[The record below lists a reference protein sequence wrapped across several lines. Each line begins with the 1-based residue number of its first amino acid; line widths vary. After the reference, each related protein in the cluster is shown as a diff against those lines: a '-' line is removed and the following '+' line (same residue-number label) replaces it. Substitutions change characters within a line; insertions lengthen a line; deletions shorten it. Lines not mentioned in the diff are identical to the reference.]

1 MPPTRNQRSLRRLSS
16 PLCPPYVL
24 PPSARLIEEEEE
36 DRARMNKE
44 VCALMAAASG
54 APEGSTE
61 VLEAEHA
68 MDDYEEL
75 YGTFIADAEND
86 AWHVRK
92 SEAYGKLLELR
103 ARAAEC
109 SFNDRVHELEDY
121 FAAVDAYKTEFDTSF
136 DVEDEWTDSLQLQK
150 LLIRAYHELMLRS
163 NGDLQKASLL
173 AGRRVI
179 PDVVNPFPAGDP
191 RRAELDTKLRQLHAY
206 YHLKEAAPR
215 FQTLH
220 RRRFTFQLPNT
231 YKDQPEC
238 ELRRRLEYW
247 CHLQIWATDVE
258 GLIDDARDRAH
269 LPADAIH
276 SMPPVIFVG
285 KGAAIFNFS
294 LCPRL
299 LCVAQRRYKGRRFWT
314 RCAFDHS
321 VAGACPF
328 KHLQRS
334 KKHLQRLEPLP
345 SNGLTSEEGYEET
358 WRRYRDWTPPMWMPP
373 RYSMMVSPR
382 PSNGFT
388 SEEGCEENWRRY
400 RDSTTPMDSMLVSG
414 FIVGDPNYPAWR
426 VNPESAGYKALRR
439 AARTVAREAG
449 ETFGMLDVVRLRSGE
464 SHNSLF

>member
-1 MPPTRNQRSLRRLSS
+1 MPPTRNQRRLRRLSS
-16 PLCPPYVL
+16 PFCPPYVL
-24 PPSARLIEEEEE
+24 PPSARPIEEEEE

-44 VCALMAAASG
+44 VCALMAAASD
-54 APEGSTE
+54 APEGSME

-68 MDDYEEL
+68 
-75 YGTFIADAEND
+75 
-86 AWHVRK
+86 K
-92 SEAYGKLLELR
+92 AYGKLVELR

-109 SFNDRVHELEDY
+109 SFNDRVHDLEDY

-258 GLIDDARDRAH
+258 GLINDARDRAH

-285 KGAAIFNFS
+285 KGAAIFNV
-294 LCPRL
+294 P
-299 LCVAQRRYKGRRFWT
+299 T
-314 RCAFDHS
+314 
-321 VAGACPF
+321 
-328 KHLQRS
+328 
-334 KKHLQRLEPLP
+334 
-345 SNGLTSEEGYEET
+345 
-358 WRRYRDWTPPMWMPP
+358 
-373 RYSMMVSPR
+373 
-382 PSNGFT
+382 
-388 SEEGCEENWRRY
+388 
-400 RDSTTPMDSMLVSG
+400 
-414 FIVGDPNYPAWR
+414 
-426 VNPESAGYKALRR
+426 
-439 AARTVAREAG
+439 
-449 ETFGMLDVVRLRSGE
+449 
-464 SHNSLF
+464 

>member
-68 MDDYEEL
+68 STSRVLPSVLQSNPLAVDDYEEL

-258 GLIDDARDRAH
+258 ALIDDARDRAH

-299 LCVAQRRYKGRRFWT
+299 RN
-314 RCAFDHS
+314 
-321 VAGACPF
+321 
-328 KHLQRS
+328 
-334 KKHLQRLEPLP
+334 EPLP

-400 RDSTTPMDSMLVSG
+400 RDSTTPMDSMMVSG

-426 VNPESAGYKALRR
+426 LNAESAEYKALRR

-449 ETFGMLDVVRLRSGE
+449 EIFGMLDVLRLRSGE

>member
-1 MPPTRNQRSLRRLSS
+1 MMSRVASRVARVWAWPEDCAAPNRARRSERKGVVWRTMSGGHTIGERPIERTGASAGLAQDNERWPQDQIPPNRATSGARQVKSHNFVKKGKRSTNHIDGGPEDTANDGFGRNLYCWRVHPILLPFLPPLMPPTRNQRRLRRLSS
-16 PLCPPYVL
+16 PFCLPYVL
-24 PPSARLIEEEEE
+24 PPSARPIEEEEE

-44 VCALMAAASG
+44 VCALMAAASD
-54 APEGSTE
+54 APEGSME

-92 SEAYGKLLELR
+92 SEAYGKLVELR

-109 SFNDRVHELEDY
+109 SFNDRVHDLEDY

-191 RRAELDTKLRQLHAY
+191 RRAELDTKLCQLHAY

-258 GLIDDARDRAH
+258 GLINNARNRAH

-285 KGAAIFNFS
+285 KGAAIFN
-294 LCPRL
+294 
-299 LCVAQRRYKGRRFWT
+299 
-314 RCAFDHS
+314 
-321 VAGACPF
+321 
-328 KHLQRS
+328 RS
-334 KKHLQRLEPLP
+334 TCHFGSRWP
-345 SNGLTSEEGYEET
+345 
-358 WRRYRDWTPPMWMPP
+358 
-373 RYSMMVSPR
+373 
-382 PSNGFT
+382 
-388 SEEGCEENWRRY
+388 
-400 RDSTTPMDSMLVSG
+400 
-414 FIVGDPNYPAWR
+414 IVPVWVTNI
-426 VNPESAGYKALRR
+426 EI
-439 AARTVAREAG
+439 
-449 ETFGMLDVVRLRSGE
+449 VRL
-464 SHNSLF
+464 SHPG

>member
-1 MPPTRNQRSLRRLSS
+1 MPPTRNQRRLRRLFS
-16 PLCPPYVL
+16 PFCPPYVL
-24 PPSARLIEEEEE
+24 PPSARPIEEEEE

-44 VCALMAAASG
+44 VCALMAAASD
-54 APEGSTE
+54 APEGSME

-92 SEAYGKLLELR
+92 SEAYGKLVELR

-109 SFNDRVHELEDY
+109 SFNDRVHDLEDY

-258 GLIDDARDRAH
+258 GLINDARDRAH

-285 KGAAIFNFS
+285 KGAAIFN
-294 LCPRL
+294 
-299 LCVAQRRYKGRRFWT
+299 
-314 RCAFDHS
+314 
-321 VAGACPF
+321 
-328 KHLQRS
+328 
-334 KKHLQRLEPLP
+334 PLP
-345 SNGLTSEEGYEET
+345 WNGLTSEEGCEEN
-358 WRRYRDWTPPMWMPP
+358 WRRYRDWTPPMC
-373 RYSMMVSPR
+373 SMMVSPR

-400 RDSTTPMDSMLVSG
+400 RDSTTPMDSMMVSG